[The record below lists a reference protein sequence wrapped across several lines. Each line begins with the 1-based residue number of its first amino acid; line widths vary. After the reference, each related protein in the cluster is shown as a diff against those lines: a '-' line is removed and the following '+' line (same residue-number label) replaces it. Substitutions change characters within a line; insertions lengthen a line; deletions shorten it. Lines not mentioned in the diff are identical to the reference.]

1 MSAQTGVKIVM
12 KTSKN
17 PESNLIARASSKFY
31 TDANIV
37 KVIAVKTK
45 QTVNIY
51 LIFFVFV

>member
-45 QTVNIY
+45 QTDNIY

>member
-17 PESNLIARASSKFY
+17 PESNLIARASSKFD

-37 KVIAVKTK
+37 KVIAVKIK

>member
-1 MSAQTGVKIVM
+1 VSAQTGVKIVM

-17 PESNLIARASSKFY
+17 PESNLIARASSKFD

>member
-1 MSAQTGVKIVM
+1 VSAQTGVKIVM